1 MKNRNTCEASD
12 EDDYESVEGNNDN
25 VSRKQQIAVFC
36 LLGVFFTLYDGIE
49 NCFDDFLMT
58 FLVTAFGWTKSNGAR
73 ALTVFWC
80 GYTGGKACGIGLAKV
95 FSPSS
100 LMLICLSGMNLCLA
114 LWIAFCSVYSSISWV
129 TIGLMGLF
137 MSVVFPAGIS
147 FTNAYQ
153 SGITSK
159 LMSWIMTCAD
169 TGNTLNPLLM
179 GYLMQNF
186 TPMAYLYVLIAEAAV
201 CLCAMSVVV
210 GILFVAKARPRTEDK
225 M

>member
-1 MKNRNTCEASD
+1 
-12 EDDYESVEGNNDN
+12 
-25 VSRKQQIAVFC
+25 
-36 LLGVFFTLYDGIE
+36 
-49 NCFDDFLMT
+49 
-58 FLVTAFGWTKSNGAR
+58 
-73 ALTVFWC
+73 
-80 GYTGGKACGIGLAKV
+80 
-95 FSPSS
+95 
-100 LMLICLSGMNLCLA
+100 
-114 LWIAFCSVYSSISWV
+114 
-129 TIGLMGLF
+129 MGLF

-147 FTNAYQ
+147 FTNSYQ

-210 GILFVAKARPRTEDK
+210 GIVFVAKARPRTEDK